1 MNPVLLQAPVQ
12 ELSVTA
18 GRSRAVGEDAVPQA
32 VAEVV
37 ESHEVVQGA
46 EEVKVEMNVVR
57 VARQHTQQE
66 PGSIRKISG
75 EGKYLFHKMYRTAYD
90 LVKVEE
96 NYKDC
101 LMQRSFF

>member
-1 MNPVLLQAPVQ
+1 MYFSEMNPVLLQAPVQ

-18 GRSRAVGEDAVPQA
+18 GRGRAVGEEAVPQA

-37 ESHEVVQGA
+37 ESHEVV
-46 EEVKVEMNVVR
+46 R

-66 PGSIRKISG
+66 PRSIRKISG
-75 EGKYLFHKMYRTAYD
+75 EGKYLFHKMYRTAYN